1 MKGGGFLFKHI
12 LKIVVL
18 GKKKNQTYKNTAVFQ
33 VFTAFLQK

>member
-18 GKKKNQTYKNTAVFQ
+18 GKKKTYKNIAVFQ
-33 VFTAFLQK
+33 VFKAFLQ